1 MKIRSL
7 ALPLMLAFLALPGAL
22 RATTP
27 VTGNVRDL
35 ATNPITSSAFV
46 RFTLRGCSGNQP
58 TVPGVAVLTGK
69 NAQPYSVDFLPDGS
83 GNISGT
89 VYSTRDAAGTG
100 NGEILCGTS
109 YTSVWYGVT
118 VWVNGKSGP
127 EIPFHA
133 KNGATL
139 DVGTATPIT
148 TTPVATAPT
157 GDTTY
162 ARLDGGNQ
170 PFAAGITAP
179 NVTATTLVKGSQ
191 VQSTV
196 ATGTAPLVVASA
208 TNIPNLN
215 ASSLS
220 GKTAP
225 AGNIVGDTDTQALTN
240 KTLDISLNTLKSS
253 SNTAGHYPRNNG
265 STGYVDSAIQSAD
278 LPGTTSNCTGS
289 NFSQGLNA
297 GGTPACAAVPPS
309 GSTLLN
315 AQGNAGA
322 ITGTGAVATVY
333 TYTLPGGTVATNNAL
348 RVTVGWSHS
357 TGTAS
362 VTYTLYVNGVVSNCN
377 PSLSTAGAGTCTATI
392 INTGSTTGTGTGLAA
407 MGTAVAVTSANLT
420 GLAWGSSQIVKFTFN
435 VANTDAVTPILW
447 LVEVVQ

>member
-1 MKIRSL
+1 MRSL
-7 ALPLMLAFLALPGAL
+7 ALPLMLAVLALPGAL

-46 RFTLRGCSGNQP
+46 RFTLRGCSTQP

-69 NAQPYSVDFLPDGS
+69 NAQPYSVDFVPDGS

-133 KNGATL
+133 KNGVTL

-179 NVTATTLVKGSQ
+179 NVTATNQLK
-191 VQSTV
+191 STV
-196 ATGTAPLVVASA
+196 ATGTAPLVVASTTQVA
-208 TNIPNLN
+208 NLN
-215 ASSLS
+215 ASELGGLNPPGSTIDGIS
-220 GKTAP
+220 DA
-225 AGNIVGDTDTQALTN
+225 NALTN
-240 KTLDISLNTLKSS
+240 HTFDISANTLKSS

-357 TGTAS
+357 TGSAS

-407 MGTAVAVTSANLT
+407 MGTAVAVTSTNLT
-420 GLAWGSSQIVKFTFN
+420 GLAWGSSQVVKFTFN